1 MSRRKDVERV
11 VRAARTQ
18 GFLVDRAG
26 TGHWRVRTGA
36 GTFITT
42 LASTPSDQR
51 GVLNALAR
59 LKRAGLVW
67 PPP

>member
-11 VRAARTQ
+11 VRAARGQ
-18 GFLVDRAG
+18 GFLVDRA
-26 TGHWRVRTGA
+26 
-36 GTFITT
+36 
-42 LASTPSDQR
+42 SDQR